1 MPNIT
6 LANIKGGS
14 GKTTA
19 TQILGSELYAA
30 GAKVCILEGDQN
42 RPHARWAS
50 RHGFPVIDGPKTPV
64 ASAREAISAIE
75 SAVGDD
81 RFLVI
86 TTDGDDS
93 SVLDWIEAASGW
105 AQFVL
110 SDPEGS
116 PNQWMTQVV
125 SQADLVLI
133 PFAPTTLDVDQVQQ
147 TIRHIRSTERMAN
160 KRIEYRVLLTRA
172 NAGAVRTR
180 DEREI
185 RESIERNGIP
195 MMGVALA
202 DRPAFRGVFKHN
214 VLLAELTAD
223 QAGGL
228 SQARENARAYAAEVL
243 EHLRASSR
251 KDAA

>member
-6 LANIKGGS
+6 FANIKGGS

-19 TQILGSELYAA
+19 AQILASELYAA
-30 GAKVCILEGDQN
+30 GARVCILEGDQN
-42 RPHARWAS
+42 RPHARWAKK
-50 RHGFPVIDGPKTPV
+50 RGFPVIDGPMTPV
-64 ASAREAISAIE
+64 ANAQQAVDAIM
-75 SAVGDD
+75 SAVGDA
-81 RFLVI
+81 RYLVI
-86 TTDGDDS
+86 TTDGNDN

-125 SQADLVLI
+125 SQADIVLI
-133 PFAPTTLDVDQVQQ
+133 PFAPTHLDVDQVQE
-147 TIRHIRSTERMAN
+147 TIRHIRTIERMAN
-160 KRIEYRVLLTRA
+160 KQIDYRVLLTRA

-185 RESIERNGIP
+185 RESIERNGKP
-195 MMGVALA
+195 MMSVSLA

-228 SQARENARAYAAEVL
+228 SLARENARAYAAEVL
-243 EHLRASSR
+243 EHLRAASQEN
-251 KDAA
+251 AA

>member
-6 LANIKGGS
+6 FANIKGGS

-19 TQILGSELYAA
+19 NLVLASELYAA
-30 GAKVCILEGDQN
+30 GARVCILEGDQN
-42 RPHARWAS
+42 RPHARWAA
-50 RHGFPVIDGPKTPV
+50 RRGFPVIDGPKTPV
-64 ASAREAISAIE
+64 ASAEDAAEAIQA
-75 SAVGDD
+75 AVGDA

-93 SVLDWIEAASGW
+93 SVLDWIEGASGW

-116 PNQWMTQVV
+116 PNQWLTQVV

-160 KRIEYRVLLTRA
+160 KRIDYRVLLTRA

-185 RESIERNGIP
+185 RQSIERNEIP
-195 MMGVALA
+195 MMGVSLA

-214 VLLAELTAD
+214 VLLAELTSE

-228 SQARENARAYAAEVL
+228 PLALENARAYAAEVL

-251 KDAA
+251 RDAA